1 MSLQLVDE
9 DVQMTWFAVITVEDK
24 QMDQWLS
31 AADRLPLGSLT
42 ALATGKMP
50 LGIFIPYIK
59 IHHYVLAFCHPIF
72 RVPAATNN
80 KSIL

>member
-9 DVQMTWFAVITVEDK
+9 AVQMMWHPVITVEDK

-31 AADRLPLGSLT
+31 SADQLPLGLLT
-42 ALATGKMP
+42 ALATGKCHW
-50 LGIFIPYIK
+50 GFFIPYIK
-59 IHHYVLAFCHPIF
+59 IHHYMLAFCHPIF
-72 RVPAATNN
+72 PVPVATNN